1 MKCKNI
7 SVVRIW
13 EGLGNQMF
21 QYAYARALQE
31 KHEQTV
37 YLEGRRIF
45 RERLPYEDTKVERKC
60 LLPNFQITLKFI
72 KPSYLTGWRYLEQKT
87 PFQKLRYYLA
97 RQALGKYKFYND
109 FADITAFHKELM
121 EPTGNAYIMGHFLN
135 RKYFEPIREILLR
148 EFTLKKELHIPQSLK
163 AVLESGQAISVHIRR
178 GDYLHVSCV
187 QAVNREMQKG
197 RYYQRAMEYCAKQMQ
212 EPTFLI
218 FSDDI
223 AWVKENVL
231 CPGRRILVSEMGL
244 RDYEEMMLMSLCRAN
259 IIANSTF
266 SYWGA
271 WLNQNKDKTVI
282 APKHWMP
289 SILPATWIQM

>member
-1 MKCKNI
+1 
-7 SVVRIW
+7 
-13 EGLGNQMF
+13 MF

-31 KHEQTV
+31 KYGQTV
-37 YLEGRRIF
+37 YLEGRRMF
-45 RERLPYEDTKVERKC
+45 RDRIPYEDANTERKC
-60 LLPNFQITLKFI
+60 QLHHFQITLKFI

-97 RQALGKYKFYND
+97 QQGLGKYKFYND

-121 EPTGNAYIMGHFLN
+121 EPAENAYIMGNFLN
-135 RKYFEPIREILLR
+135 RKYFEPIREILLK

-178 GDYLHVSCV
+178 GDYLYVGYV
-187 QAVNREMQKG
+187 QAFNQEMQQG
-197 RYYQRAMEYCAKQMQ
+197 RYYERAMEYCAKQMQ

-223 AWVKENVL
+223 AWVKENIS
-231 CPGRRILVSEMGL
+231 CPGRRILVSEMGFH
-244 RDYEEMMLMSLCRAN
+244 DYEEMMLMSLCRAN
-259 IIANSTF
+259 IIAHSTF

-282 APKHWMP
+282 APRHWMP
-289 SILPATWIQM
+289 SILPATWIRM